1 MVIIYYSYAKNTDRF
16 VQRHL
21 LPALNEK
28 LPSLQNS
35 MGINVAFR
43 VHADGPRGEVTFIDF
58 PYSNVA
64 NKLKLTELDLPPKT
78 DVLFVTPTYG
88 QFNHEIHRAENF
100 TPEPMVQ
107 AMEWVINSR
116 HPSDTD
122 SKMFVAVGGNRTFG
136 KDFVVQDRIPSQIER
151 VGDFELSGSDTE
163 AAEIVNNIRKA
174 GQR

>member
-1 MVIIYYSYAKNTDRF
+1 
-16 VQRHL
+16 
-21 LPALNEK
+21 
-28 LPSLQNS
+28 
-35 MGINVAFR
+35 MGLNVAFR
-43 VHADGPRGEVTFIDF
+43 VHSDGPRGEVTFIDF
-58 PYSNVA
+58 PNSTLA
-64 NKLKLTELDLPPKT
+64 NKFELAELGLPPKT

-100 TPEPMVQ
+100 TPEPMRQ

-122 SKMFVAVGGNRTFG
+122 SKLFVAVGGNRTFG

-163 AAEIVNNIRKA
+163 AAEIVNTIRKA
-174 GQR
+174 VQR